1 MMGMALSHCF
11 NKEMHIISCLLL
23 PNRTFSARCSSNPR
37 MHGGRHDVELG
48 RLAAQ
53 QPAASHGLLVQGEQ
67 AARIAQIGA

>member
-1 MMGMALSHCF
+1 
-11 NKEMHIISCLLL
+11 
-23 PNRTFSARCSSNPR
+23 